1 MSHGAEKTNAMRIME
16 QKKAKYVFYDYTASG
31 AVSGE
36 DVAAA
41 MGQDP
46 GKVFKTL
53 VTVGMSGKNYVFVVP
68 VCKELDLPRPVML
81 SKHERDLRQFS
92 HVVFKPSDFIEPV
105 AFDTFELT
113 LFYEKKKEEP
123 TE

>member
-1 MSHGAEKTNAMRIME
+1 MYNIGEKRNGVIRMSHGAEKTNAMRILE

-53 VTVGMSGKNYVFVVP
+53 VTVGMSGKNYVFYDEHGLYYNSGYADRSLITN
-68 VCKELDLPRPVML
+68 KKVMP
-81 SKHERDLRQFS
+81 K
-92 HVVFKPSDFIEPV
+92 
-105 AFDTFELT
+105 
-113 LFYEKKKEEP
+113 
-123 TE
+123 

>member
-1 MSHGAEKTNAMRIME
+1 MLRRRGVNGETNMKMWATIIKNHKRIAEATEELAEK
-16 QKKAKYVFYDYTASG
+16 KPS
-31 AVSGE
+31 
-36 DVAAA
+36 DVERWTDAIDA
-41 MGQDP
+41 
-46 GKVFKTL
+46 
-53 VTVGMSGKNYVFVVP
+53 
-68 VCKELDLPRPVML
+68 VCKELDLPRPVIL